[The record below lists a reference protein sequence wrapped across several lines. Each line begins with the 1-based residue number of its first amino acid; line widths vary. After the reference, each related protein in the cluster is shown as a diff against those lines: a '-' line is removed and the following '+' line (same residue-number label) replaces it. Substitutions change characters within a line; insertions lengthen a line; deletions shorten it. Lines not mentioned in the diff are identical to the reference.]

1 MPADSNSF
9 QEQFHRRWQHLR
21 DPDVRALAWL
31 IDAPDLL
38 DPAAPQW
45 NARIASLP
53 DAAGTDAAAWLAEL
67 DRDPARLQA
76 YLGVQPFTRLGRY
89 AERLMAFYFEHLTIL
104 VANGLQVRAN
114 KNDTVG
120 EFDFLLRKDGA
131 LVHWEF
137 ATKLYLLEAGSIG
150 AEADYF
156 VGPNLADTLGLKMR
170 KILDRQLA
178 LGKHPAAQAYLPQ
191 PVVSAQALVKGWL
204 FYHEHHAATLR
215 PAGVLPTHCRGF
227 WCPLSELDRTDAE
240 RYMIL
245 PRLRWLAPARAER
258 DQMIDRVTLT
268 SVLSTHF
275 AGDSMPVLVALLRIE
290 EGIGIEIARGFIV
303 PDDWSSRAGDRV
315 RKMRQDSTD
324 KSDSELQSSAYKL
337 AGDGAKS
344 DD

>member
-1 MPADSNSF
+1 MPADRASF

-31 IDAPDLL
+31 IDAPGLL

-45 NARIASLP
+45 NAKIASLP
-53 DAAGTDAAAWLAEL
+53 DGAGTDAASWLAEL
-67 DRDPARLQA
+67 DRDPSRLQA

-89 AERLMAFYFEHLTIL
+89 AERLMAFYFEHLSIL

-137 ATKLYLLEAGSIG
+137 ATKLYLLEAGSTG

-191 PVVSAQALVKGWL
+191 PIAAAQALVKGWL
-204 FYHEHHAATLR
+204 FYHEHQAAAAR
-215 PAGVLPTHCRGF
+215 PAGVQPTHCRGF
-227 WCPLSELDRTDAE
+227 WCALSELDRTGAE
-240 RYMIL
+240 HYMIL
-245 PRLRWLAPARAER
+245 PRLRWLAPARA
-258 DQMIDRVTLT
+258 DQAQMVDGATLAGM
-268 SVLSTHF
+268 LSAHF
-275 AGDSMPVLVALLRIE
+275 AGDTMPVLIALLRIE
-290 EGIGIEIARGFIV
+290 EGIGIEFARGFVV

-315 RKMRQDSTD
+315 HKMQQLGTD
-324 KSDSELQSSAYKL
+324 GGNLVPPQE
-337 AGDGAKS
+337 
-344 DD
+344 